1 VRITT
6 HFPSKALVEIAERV
20 PVVWYVG
27 TDQKV
32 RVVDA
37 RGRVI
42 VVLDGWPTKYLQVE
56 GTGPSLDAG
65 AVADDAYR
73 AAAQLVLALPDEIR
87 PKVASLA
94 LSPGGELSMTL
105 KSGTVVR
112 FGQPADLQNKLV
124 LVVVLLRRQDPATLA
139 VVDVSTGT
147 ATVKIR

>member
-1 VRITT
+1 
-6 HFPSKALVEIAERV
+6 
-20 PVVWYVG
+20 
-27 TDQKV
+27 
-32 RVVDA
+32 
-37 RGRVI
+37 
-42 VVLDGWPTKYLQVE
+42 
-56 GTGPSLDAG
+56 
-65 AVADDAYR
+65 
-73 AAAQLVLALPDEIR
+73 VLALPDEIR